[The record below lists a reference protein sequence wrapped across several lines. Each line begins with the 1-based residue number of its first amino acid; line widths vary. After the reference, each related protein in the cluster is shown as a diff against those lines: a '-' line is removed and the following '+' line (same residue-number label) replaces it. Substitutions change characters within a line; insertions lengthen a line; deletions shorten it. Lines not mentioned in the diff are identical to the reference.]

1 MTDGGSAEATP
12 GARDDAAGGDTAEE
26 RFAAIMRTPRR
37 GALISGALV
46 PLTAAVNLLLL
57 EDMSGLLFA
66 VTVISGFV
74 CVLALWNVVNF
85 SPGAIARLEALAP
98 QVNGRFTL
106 WKAGTGGLAGVP
118 FAYGVDHQRFGL
130 LNYVVH
136 GMPIEIG
143 HLSSQV
149 SGNFVAPTGRLHAYA
164 VVRLP
169 ERWPHMILSFGHLSR
184 ILGVRVAPDQ
194 WHRSQRLDVG
204 FGRRAQ
210 LFVADGGDQVAR
222 RFFDPE
228 TVQLLQRVGRS
239 YDIELKDR
247 NLYLFPSRP
256 VVAGSEHRWNEQRE
270 LIEEL
275 AASMAGSGAREPVRR
290 QNRGRGPGYAELRAD
305 FKRTGA
311 LVFGFAAVLVV
322 VLSLIVLN
330 VRG

>member
-1 MTDGGSAEATP
+1 MTDGGPAEATP
-12 GARDDAAGGDTAEE
+12 GARDDAAGGDTADE
-26 RFAAIMRTPRR
+26 RFAAIMRAPRR

-46 PLTAAVNLLLL
+46 PLTAAVNLLL

-66 VTVISGFV
+66 GTVISAFV
-74 CVLALWNVVNF
+74 CALALWNVVNF
-85 SPGAIARLEALAP
+85 SPRAITRLEALAP
-98 QVNGRFTL
+98 RVNGRFTL

-130 LNYVVH
+130 LSYVAH

-149 SGNFVAPTGRLHAYA
+149 SDRYVAPTGRLHAYA

-194 WHRSQRLDVG
+194 WHRAQRLDVG
-204 FGRRAQ
+204 LGRRARV
-210 LFVADGGDQVAR
+210 FVADGGDQIAR
-222 RFFDPE
+222 RLFDPE
-228 TVQLLQRVGRS
+228 TVQLVQRVGRFF
-239 YDIELKDR
+239 DIELKDR

-256 VVAGSEHRWNEQRE
+256 VMAGSERRWNAQRE
-270 LIEEL
+270 LVEEL
-275 AASMAGSGAREPVRR
+275 AASMAGSRARELVRR

-305 FKRTGA
+305 LKRTGA
-311 LVFGFAAVLVV
+311 LVLGFAAVLVV
-322 VLSLIVLN
+322 VLSLIVIN
-330 VRG
+330 IQG